1 MKFKQKLMILGTI
14 LSATSFAGSIDYLS
28 QQDAEYLAHP
38 AMVGKIGVS
47 GAYYNPAG
55 LVWLED
61 GTYIQVNNQTHLKDY
76 SMEYTN
82 SKGKDYNFKSDKASP
97 AVPSVQIVKKAGDT
111 AYFFHAGAI
120 AGGGSVAY
128 GGGIATFPEIADS
141 GFSALD
147 GKFTHG
153 STIHGQS
160 YYVAFQGGIARKF
173 NETWSGAVGLRLVD
187 AERKFKGEGNFEIL
201 GGVIK
206 PKFDIDSER
215 TAFGASG
222 IFGLN
227 YHPNNKFNLAMRY
240 ETETKLDFDNKES
253 KLRKGFNES
262 VPNIGL
268 ISGDILYNLIG
279 KDPAIKQWMSEGSGR
294 RNLPAVAALGA
305 SYKVAEK
312 TTLLASGN
320 YYFIKE
326 AGDDLGNFDHYDNG
340 YEVAVGVDYEL
351 NEKWTLMTG
360 YQYTNTGANEKTYTD
375 TDYVLDADM
384 YSMGAK
390 YKYNSQ
396 LDLMGTY
403 SFVQYKTDKNLKD
416 ITYKKRVSAIGLAAI
431 YKF

>member
-1 MKFKQKLMILGTI
+1 MKFRQKLIILGTVI
-14 LSATSFAGSIDYLS
+14 SATSFAGSIDYLS

-76 SMEYTN
+76 SMEYN
-82 SKGKDYNFKSDKASP
+82 GEKFKSDKPSAV
-97 AVPSVQIVKKAGDT
+97 VPSLQIVKKAGDT

-141 GFSALD
+141 GFSAL
-147 GKFTHG
+147 GGEFTHG

-173 NETWSGAVGLRLVD
+173 NDSWSGAVGLRLVD

-227 YHPNNKFNLAMRY
+227 YHPNDRFNLAMRY

-253 KLRKGFNES
+253 KLRKGFKDS
-262 VPNIGL
+262 VGVL
-268 ISGDILYNLIG
+268 GDKFYDIIG

-294 RNLPAVAALGA
+294 RNLPAVAALGV

-326 AGDDLGNFDHYDNG
+326 AGDDLGNFDNYDNG
-340 YEVAVGVDYEL
+340 YEVAVGLDYEL

-390 YKYNSQ
+390 YKYNAQ
-396 LDLMGTY
+396 LDLMATY
-403 SFVQYKTDKNLKD
+403 SLVKYKTDTNLKD
-416 ITYKKRVSAIGLAAI
+416 IKYKKHVDAFGLGAI